1 MYCSRCGS
9 SINDGLK
16 YCKNCGVKL
25 VKDEEKE
32 DTPESILDNL
42 LTTLCFVALG
52 GLGIL
57 VGLVAVL
64 LDKSVDFQLVAVI
77 AVAYL
82 VALFSTCFMLLSQIP
97 KLIDAKLNKKSER
110 VDETIRPAQLYAV
123 NTAQLEEPREPVLSV
138 TENTTRTLEKAAI
151 ERN

>member
-1 MYCSRCGS
+1 MYCSTCGN
-9 SINDGLK
+9 SISGALK

-25 VKDEEKE
+25 IEDDEE

-64 LDKSVDFQLVAVI
+64 LGKSVYFQLVAVI
-77 AVAYL
+77 AIAYL
-82 VALFSTCFMLLSQIP
+82 IVLFGICYMLLSQIP
-97 KLIDAKLNKKSER
+97 KLIDAKLNKKSEQGER
-110 VDETIRPAQLYAV
+110 MQIAQLYAK
-123 NTAQLEEPREPVLSV
+123 NTAQLEEAREPAGSV
-138 TENTTRTLEKAAI
+138 TENTTRTLEKAAVQ
-151 ERN
+151 RN

>member
-1 MYCSRCGS
+1 MYCSTCGN
-9 SINDGLK
+9 SISGALK

-25 VKDEEKE
+25 VKDEEE

-64 LDKSVDFQLVAVI
+64 LGKAVYFQLVAVI
-77 AVAYL
+77 AIAYL
-82 VALFSTCFMLLSQIP
+82 TALFGICYMLLSQIP
-97 KLIDAKLNKKSER
+97 KLIDAKLNRKSEQGER
-110 VDETIRPAQLYAV
+110 TEIAQLYAK
-123 NTAQLEEPREPVLSV
+123 NTAQLAEAREPAASV
-138 TENTTRTLEKAAI
+138 TENTTRTLEKAAV

>member
-1 MYCSRCGS
+1 MYCLTCGS
-9 SINDGLK
+9 SINNSLK

-25 VKDEEKE
+25 VKDDEKE

-64 LDKSVDFQLVAVI
+64 LDKSVTHEAVVII
-77 AVAYL
+77 AITYL
-82 VALFSTCFMLLSQIP
+82 VALFGICYMLLNQVP
-97 KLIDAKLNKKSER
+97 KLITAKLNKKSER
-110 VDETIRPAQLYAV
+110 GETIQPAQLYAE
-123 NTAQLEEPREPVLSV
+123 NTAQLKEPREPVMSV
-138 TENTTRTLEKAAI
+138 TESTTRTLEKVAI

>member
-1 MYCSRCGS
+1 MYCSTCGS
-9 SINDGLK
+9 SISGALK

-25 VKDEEKE
+25 VKDDEKE

-64 LDKSVDFQLVAVI
+64 LGKSVYFQLVAVI
-77 AVAYL
+77 AVTYL
-82 VALFSTCFMLLSQIP
+82 ITLFGICYMLLSQIP
-97 KLIDAKLNKKSER
+97 KLIDAKLNNKSEQSER
-110 VDETIRPAQLYAV
+110 MQPEQLYAK
-123 NTAQLEEPREPVLSV
+123 NTAQLEEAREPIGSV
-138 TENTTRTLEKAAI
+138 TENTTRTLEKASV